1 VLLRSLVT
9 PRFAKGRSKHCHPEP
24 IRFAQGKLREGSGS
38 RGTEMLR
45 FAQHDIAWITD
56 IMTLPLWP
64 PRCVLMLPPQHDSVW
79 ITDIMTHFTLIVST
93 ASKPLRGR
101 LNHQV
106 TMMGNQV
113 MMMVIHT

>member
-1 VLLRSLVT
+1 MLSVAKHLCAHRARPFAEFTLSEANGLRVT
-9 PRFAKGRSKHCHPEP
+9 RMNDQSWSCH
-24 IRFAQGKLREGSGS
+24 
-38 RGTEMLR
+38 
-45 FAQHDIAWITD
+45 
-56 IMTLPLWP
+56 
-64 PRCVLMLPPQHDSVW
+64 VW

-113 MMMVIHT
+113 MMTVIHTVSC